1 MSKKTKAQKKS
12 DPFTYHYNDLRDNP
26 LYGLC
31 GEECC
36 VTEGEVSEEE
46 LEAAIADIRDAI
58 ACDIVRGDK
67 ESIAM
72 WRHMLMANIADLR
85 ELRRSRT
92 A

>member
-1 MSKKTKAQKKS
+1 MGKRRSDKKPSANYYYS
-12 DPFTYHYNDLRDNP
+12 DLRDNP

-36 VTEGEVSEEE
+36 VAEGTVSEEE
-46 LEAAIADIRDAI
+46 LLDAIADIRDMI

-67 ESIAM
+67 ESIAS
-72 WRHMLMANIADLR
+72 WRRMLAANEA
-85 ELRRSRT
+85 ELRQLRRNRI